1 MLVAFLSEPRLPQIL
16 RRTPHLPC
24 EGFPIHSCLINPT
37 LYSFSIES
45 VALPPPSAQPYAW
58 PSMDLCNT
66 HPESR
71 PLKEGATVGGGWG
84 AHSERWVHSPR
95 SCELRA
101 KAAVAFCKR
110 GPQKEVRGHL
120 PPSWLLPLEYSGTS
134 GTCNRRWE
142 GTERVEREAGVRVCS
157 GIILSAPRALWGGHQ
172 TILSWT
178 ALSSRDG
185 PSPCAKLSPLSHCW
199 VLAISQ
205 VRFSE
210 ASPDQTLF

>member
-16 RRTPHLPC
+16 RRTPHLPR

-58 PSMDLCNT
+58 PSMDFCNT

-110 GPQKEVRGHL
+110 GPQKEVRGRL

-142 GTERVEREAGVRVCS
+142 GTERVERAAGVRVCS

-178 ALSSRDG
+178 APSSRDG

-210 ASPDQTLF
+210 TSPDQTLF